1 MTTEV
6 REEHGWAERLTEGVI
21 VAVALGLSFFLL
33 GGPAMIFGTAIW
45 QSAADPGTTGAAQ
58 FLVPVV
64 FLVLMVLPLALACLT
79 FRSGL
84 RKGKKRLT
92 AAVPAA
98 LALFGGSLV
107 FFVVLCLVFAL
118 TG

>member
-6 REEHGWAERLTEGVI
+6 RQEHGWAERLTEGTI
-21 VAVALGLSFFLL
+21 VAVVLGLSSFLL
-33 GGPAMIFGTAIW
+33 GGPAMLFGTAIW
-45 QSAADPGTTGAAQ
+45 QSATDTGTTTAGQ

-64 FLVLMVLPLALACLT
+64 FLVLMVLPPALACLT

-84 RKGKKRLT
+84 RKGKKRLA

-98 LALFGGSLV
+98 LALLGGSLA
-107 FFVVLCLVFAL
+107 FFVFLCLVFAL